1 MDKVKIEEFKTI
13 ISTLYGKIYAYND
26 KLFSLCET
34 QLKEGEIYRSID
46 IFDFYITS
54 HAQAYLKNLYFGLI
68 GNQGALMDIR
78 CMMEG
83 LTLKR
88 MCQEGKISS
97 LQEKLLQKQLFLIE
111 YLYYKNPVITDIVNK
126 ILSPEKF
133 EYDWNETK
141 KYYKELLRKDYSDK
155 EINEIVK
162 SQIPFLCNP
171 KLNFRKL
178 IAEELGEEYASIYGY
193 FSSLIHPSANTFYD
207 NEIIAG
213 FCIDFIQ
220 IIEKEYEFLPK
231 TEYNL
236 HLDFI
241 LTQSD
246 ISEKFIQICINQKEI
261 IETIANVFEEKFP
274 NNYVSNTL
282 RVIAPYWFEF
292 AIEKNLGLIE
302 QIKCKWKCLL
312 EVFAVF
318 HYFYC
323 GSEMDNEKFKLLDE
337 HMDVQTRRNFNK
349 DYSLDYA
356 YSVYCNIFPS
366 PCNREKFDKS
376 FLKILGYTIDAKG
389 QVKSLTE
396 MVKSFVHHF
405 DNEENEH
412 VTLGK
417 RMILDYLESQM
428 LSHANGYMWFANR
441 GAFMD
446 VNSVIFASDVSLIF
460 ILKSVK
466 RIFELHRKIEQTQ
479 KYKSIINILRNSIKK
494 LNEFLNEKTQI
505 LAIPGVPKWNV
516 N

>member
-1 MDKVKIEEFKTI
+1 MNEDKMKEVKNI

-26 KLFSLCET
+26 KLLTLCET
-34 QLKEGEIYRSID
+34 KLKEGEVYRAID

-68 GNQGALMDIR
+68 GNQGTLMDIR

-111 YLYYKNPVITDIVNK
+111 YLYYKNPVIADIVDK
-126 ILSPEKF
+126 ILSPEKL
-133 EYDWNETK
+133 EYDWDETK
-141 KYYKELLRKDYSDK
+141 KYYKELLKDDYSDK
-155 EINEIVK
+155 AINEIVK
-162 SQIPFLCNP
+162 SQIPFLCDPNL
-171 KLNFRKL
+171 KFRKL
-178 IAEELGEEYASIYGY
+178 IAEELGEGYASIYGY
-193 FSSLIHPSANTFYD
+193 FSSLIHPSSNTFYD
-207 NEIIAG
+207 NESIAK
-213 FCIDFIQ
+213 FCIDFLQ
-220 IIEKEYEFLPK
+220 IIEKEYELLPK
-231 TEYNL
+231 SGYNL
-236 HLDFI
+236 DLDCL

-246 ISEKFIQICINQKEI
+246 IGEKFIQICNQQEKI
-261 IETIANVFEEKFP
+261 IKSIANVFEEKFP

-292 AIEKNLGLIE
+292 ALEKNLGLSE

-312 EVFAVF
+312 ELFAVF

-323 GSEMDNEKFKLLDE
+323 GSKMDNEKLKLLDE
-337 HMDVQTRRNFNK
+337 HMVIQTRRNFNE

-356 YSVYCNIFPS
+356 YSVYCKIFSS

-376 FLKILGYTIDAKG
+376 FLKILGYTIDEKG
-389 QVKSLTE
+389 EVKSLTE

-405 DNEENEH
+405 DNKGDGQ
-412 VTLGK
+412 VSLGE

-460 ILKSVK
+460 ILQSIKT
-466 RIFELHRKIEQTQ
+466 IFELHREIEKTKEYQ
-479 KYKSIINILRNSIKK
+479 SIINILRNSIKRLK
-494 LNEFLNEKTQI
+494 NILNEKIPI